1 MQLRRKA
8 TQKKG
13 PTTEPRTH
21 DLHSNVEF
29 HPRELQN
36 RSRSFVSHC
45 PLYASHGCATS
56 RTAKDPRSR
65 GWHLYS
71 GWESTRKPEM
81 YGVNSTVIPL
91 FVKTEFEWQPYCC
104 TCWPFCL
111 PSQAPECISIQMTL
125 LSITRCFCYG
135 LCHCVW
141 HKLSAKTPKDR
152 HVTN

>member
-13 PTTEPRTH
+13 ATTEPRTR

-36 RSRSFVSHC
+36 R
-45 PLYASHGCATS
+45 
-56 RTAKDPRSR
+56 
-65 GWHLYS
+65 
-71 GWESTRKPEM
+71 
-81 YGVNSTVIPL
+81 NSTVIPL
-91 FVKTEFEWQPYCC
+91 FVKTEFEWQPYCR

-135 LCHCVW
+135 LCHYVW

-152 HVTN
+152 HVMD